1 VYWSERSRFRHC
13 LEGAAVVP
21 ARTSSICDRM
31 SPSGTTLETGA
42 KSSCSTIRSGA
53 DACSCRSA
61 GTAAGAS
68 LQWCACAAARNMPR
82 ASILSFGS
90 ANAVCCRATSALAAC
105 GQPRTT
111 ALTDPRRR
119 RRGRLSLLDLAR
131 SVAST
136 TAGAGESSLEEWR
149 TEQARFASV
158 KRPLVLPPVAFHQ
171 APVINQVLSGRL
183 EPTARKP
190 AAKERWR
197 RPSRKRKRKRS
208 RSRS

>member
-1 VYWSERSRFRHC
+1 MYWSERSRFRHC

-31 SPSGTTLETGA
+31 FPSGTTLETGA

-90 ANAVCCRATSALAAC
+90 ATLCAAERPVRWRRVASVL
-105 GQPRTT
+105 GQH
-111 ALTDPRRR
+111 PRRR
-119 RRGRLSLLDLAR
+119 RRGRLSLLDLDCCLHVLAP
-131 SVAST
+131 V
-136 TAGAGESSLEEWR
+136 SSLEEWR